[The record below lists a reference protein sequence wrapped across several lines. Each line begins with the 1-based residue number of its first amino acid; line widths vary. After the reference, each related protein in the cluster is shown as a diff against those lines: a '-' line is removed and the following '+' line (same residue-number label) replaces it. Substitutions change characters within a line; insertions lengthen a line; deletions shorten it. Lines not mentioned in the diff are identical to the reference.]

1 MDEERRIEELLEAI
15 SNDEKYKESVFK
27 GPGIYFVIGNG
38 TLWEISD
45 DASCSPKGGWF
56 PDIVTGITEE
66 EKNCI
71 DKMMGTIGFSL
82 DFFGDLINDC
92 GEFDDEYALEYFED
106 NEDEESAKIYR
117 KMKRQVKNG
126 KTSFATMD
134 DFVSALGR
142 YELDGNT
149 LYYEWEGEFIE
160 FHDNIAW
167 TGETRGS
174 YENLSNSQ
182 WIEILTNIDNHIVT
196 AD

>member
-15 SNDEKYKESVFK
+15 SNDEKYKESVFW

-38 TLWEISD
+38 KLWEISD

-56 PDIVTGITEE
+56 PDIVTGITEG
-66 EKNCI
+66 EKNCL
-71 DKMMGTIGFSL
+71 DKMMEEIGFEL

-106 NEDEESAKIYR
+106 NEDDESAKIYR
-117 KMKRQVKNG
+117 KMKRYVKNG
-126 KTSFATMD
+126 KTPFATVN

-142 YELDGNT
+142 YELDENT

-160 FHDNIAW
+160 FHDNISW
-167 TGETRGS
+167 TGEPRGS
-174 YENLSNSQ
+174 YDSLSNSQ
-182 WIEILTNIDNHIVT
+182 WIEILTNIDKHIVT